1 MKTEVDTQPTA
12 AEEGLPVTFGLKKLL
27 VPIEDAECSGK
38 ALQYAIAF
46 AKQFHASITLLNALK
61 IDYVGSEGPIDYAR
75 LESELRANGE
85 KLLEDLV
92 ANDVRG
98 QVPCSVT
105 VEIGSAG
112 ASIVEVAKNMEADL
126 IIISTHGRTGF
137 SHFLLGSTTEYVIRH
152 APCPVLTVRKH
163 EHDFVTG

>member
-1 MKTEVDTQPTA
+1 M
-12 AEEGLPVTFGLKKLL
+12 PVPLRLKKIL
-27 VPIEDAECSGK
+27 VPIEDAECSRK
-38 ALQYAIAF
+38 ALRYAIAF

-61 IDYVGSEGPIDYAR
+61 IDYAGGEAPIDYAR
-75 LESELRANGE
+75 LESDLRASGK

-98 QVPCSVT
+98 QVPCTVT
-105 VEIGSAG
+105 MEIGAAA
-112 ASIVEVAKNMEADL
+112 ASIVDVAKNIETDL

-137 SHFLLGSTTEYVIRH
+137 SHFLLGSTTEHVIRH